1 MGSSAGHRDAGS
13 PSARADLYHDALGL
27 SVHGTA
33 MPLLL
38 DKTLTLLVMP
48 LGVAIGAGLLALV
61 ALALGR
67 RRSAGGLLAFTIVWL
82 WGWSVPPTAG
92 ALRGPLA
99 DLYPIRQ
106 VETLPA
112 ADAIVVLG
120 GGINP
125 IRGDMIYPN
134 LSDST
139 DRIWHAARLY
149 HAGKAPLIIAS
160 SGNVW
165 GRPGQ
170 QTKADAMRMLLNA
183 LGVPDDAILLEASSR
198 NTRQNAVFTEKLA
211 TSRGIRQVL
220 LVTSY
225 WHLRRAEA
233 AFKHVGLDVIPAA
246 ADHLRS
252 PRTGFRRLRVS
263 SFLPSARILRSNSR
277 FIKEYLGYLVY
288 RLRGWA

>member
-1 MGSSAGHRDAGS
+1 
-13 PSARADLYHDALGL
+13 
-27 SVHGTA
+27 

-38 DKTLTLLVMP
+38 DKILTLLVMP
-48 LGVAIGAGLLALV
+48 LGMAVGAGLLSLA

-67 RRSAGGLLAFTIVWL
+67 RRTAGGLLTFAFVWL
-82 WGWSVPPTAG
+82 WCWSTPLATK
-92 ALRGPLA
+92 ALIAPLA
-99 DLYPIRQ
+99 DPYPVQR

-120 GGINP
+120 GGIQP
-125 IRGDMIYPN
+125 IRGDMIYPD
-134 LSDST
+134 LSSST

-165 GRPGQ
+165 GPRKNQ
-170 QTKADAMRMLLNA
+170 SKADAMGMLLEA
-183 LGVPDDAILLEASSR
+183 LGVPDDAILIEGSSR

-211 TSRGIRQVL
+211 ADRGIGRVL
-220 LVTSY
+220 LVTSG

-233 AFKHVGLDVIPAA
+233 TFRRVGLDVIPVAI
-246 ADHLRS
+246 DYSSRS
-252 PRTGFRRLRVS
+252 RRPKFRI
-263 SFLPSARILRSNSR
+263 FLFIPHVGALLSNSTFLR
-277 FIKEYLGYLVY
+277 EHLGYLVY